1 MIKGEKTMSEKKTTE
16 MNELLEEANE
26 MSIGEEAG
34 GAISITPSIPGA
46 VTKAFNCGRVLTVS
60 AECSIS
66 RTSCGLIRK

>member
-1 MIKGEKTMSEKKTTE
+1 MSEKKTTE

-34 GAISITPSIPGA
+34 GAISITPSIPGV

-60 AECSIS
+60 AECNIAHK
-66 RTSCGLIRK
+66 SCNLIIK